1 MRFDTRSFLFL
12 MLLKLM
18 TRLVTQFGRGLE
30 VGGWDGLLSP
40 LQGVGEGSL
49 VGEGGG
55 LGGFW
60 VCVSDGGGGLDGFG
74 IWISGGGGGLGEF
87 KV

>member
-1 MRFDTRSFLFL
+1 
-12 MLLKLM
+12 MLLNIM
-18 TRLVTQFGRGLE
+18 TRLVTLFCRSLK
-30 VGGWDGLLSP
+30 VGGGDSLLSP

-55 LGGFW
+55 LGGFG

-74 IWISGGGGGLGEF
+74 IWY
-87 KV
+87 